1 MKNTKI
7 VLSLLTLLC
16 AFVACVPTPA
26 KETVVQ
32 KKQTQMLEDAKKKP
46 SGTDLDTFDITPLN
60 QLWENERNETVSICL
75 KGNVVLPSAKAVPIA
90 YVERGCFTNSDL
102 ERLQS
107 VLTADAKPLPDG
119 ILPKQYYRTQI
130 DKLLLMKQQH
140 IFDKYNSEDEINQAI
155 LQLTAKMNQAP
166 ESINLSEAVFS
177 FQKSIDGAETAEQ
190 LYLQNDMTVSSL
202 IVMNEQEGNGG
213 GYAEYLRNV
222 MDRAA
227 FSELTAQG
235 LSITLNFERTLLP
248 NYKKPQIT
256 ISEAKEK
263 AETVVKK
270 LGLDTFSCSG
280 ERMVA
285 LIDPTA
291 VTPNAEIYGLYEF
304 MFTRNVS
311 GCNITYT
318 NDDISADP
326 NNEAVYRKPWRYE
339 KVRVFIDDKG
349 IFALLWNAPYDVREV
364 ICTRA
369 TLLPA
374 DQVFDSFC
382 QMSVLKYSTST
393 LKEHGKIVIEISE
406 IRLGLTRILLE
417 NSDNGAYLVPTWD
430 FFGTI
435 QIVGSDFILGKD
447 GYQSIMTINAIDGS
461 IIDRNAGY

>member
-1 MKNTKI
+1 
-7 VLSLLTLLC
+7 
-16 AFVACVPTPA
+16 
-26 KETVVQ
+26 
-32 KKQTQMLEDAKKKP
+32 
-46 SGTDLDTFDITPLN
+46 
-60 QLWENERNETVSICL
+60 
-75 KGNVVLPSAKAVPIA
+75 
-90 YVERGCFTNSDL
+90 
-102 ERLQS
+102 
-107 VLTADAKPLPDG
+107 
-119 ILPKQYYRTQI
+119 
-130 DKLLLMKQQH
+130 MKQQH

-349 IFALLWNAPYDVREV
+349 IFAFFWNAPYEVREV
-364 ICTRA
+364 KQDIVYLRQKA
-369 TLLPA
+369 LLL
-374 DQVFDSFC
+374 Q
-382 QMSVLKYSTST
+382 
-393 LKEHGKIVIEISE
+393 
-406 IRLGLTRILLE
+406 
-417 NSDNGAYLVPTWD
+417 
-430 FFGTI
+430 
-435 QIVGSDFILGKD
+435 
-447 GYQSIMTINAIDGS
+447 
-461 IIDRNAGY
+461 RNAVLTGDWSYYAQLLDIQDRIRCHKEILEKYPYDGKSTFEELLKKD